1 MDRDMLFRHLEQ
13 RYTSK
18 RDMISR
24 VPLGVQPDALWQEL
38 LNQRRS
44 KSTVL
49 PLYSYKGTPYWYVTT
64 DKMIAAS
71 EKIVEAL
78 YENDVDYDP
87 YAEPPTVS
95 TLEEIFFTSYVEGS
109 QMTIQAAMDFL
120 TGGQPP
126 RDIEE
131 QLITN
136 NRVAGSYASANLYR
150 PIEAGL
156 LRELITILTDGMD
169 EGGQDYRTT
178 ETVDYSPADGE
189 QFSFPSAR
197 TVPDR
202 VGELSAFLAS
212 PQIHP
217 LIKAAVA
224 QAYMIILRPFPEGNE
239 RLGRVLSSMI
249 LLRAGYTFF
258 SDVSLSALIARK
270 SYGYYEA
277 MANILREEN
286 GGDLTYFLE
295 YFLELL
301 SRAVDERRLRM
312 TQREEQARQAEQEL
326 AKTPLASAPS
336 PPVPSPDGSPHER
349 KAIAPQTE
357 PAQAEEV
364 VSDLSGF
371 QAVAL
376 TETLESG
383 IDRTA
388 QGTPIELLTQYAK
401 DPTKV
406 IGQMSAFL
414 LMRMKAGKMQFTT
427 AELAEAMH
435 IIPRQFSSSIRYM
448 KEQGIIQL
456 ERRDSHQK
464 YYKICTEE
472 ESKALLNPQA
482 QPVETGGYDQDV
494 LDRVDELVQSN
505 SPKDKRIGGLLL
517 ECMARG
523 EITVDD
529 YAAIGESSKWFGD
542 MQLASQLGLV
552 EKTSPQRYA
561 ILRHLKTGAL
571 SLSKGQKRF
580 ITEMYESFGDDVFST
595 EMVIATLDYSG
606 AHVSAYLHQ
615 FTLLKILDC
624 RKEDVYRYQFL
635 INPEEHPEYFEPAA
649 WPRQGW
655 WVGKKGLHH
664 EPRNSVTQ
672 R

>member
-78 YENDVDYDP
+78 YENDADYDP
-87 YAEPPTVS
+87 YTEPPTVS

-401 DPTKV
+401 DPTKI

-523 EITVDD
+523 EVTVDD

-580 ITEMYESFGDDVFST
+580 ITEMYETFGDDVFST

-649 WPRQGW
+649 
-655 WVGKKGLHH
+655 
-664 EPRNSVTQ
+664 
-672 R
+672 

>member
-78 YENDVDYDP
+78 YENDADYDP

-249 LLRAGYTFF
+249 LLRAGYSFF
-258 SDVSLSALIARK
+258 SVVSLSALIARK

-336 PPVPSPDGSPHER
+336 PPVPSPDDSPHER
-349 KAIAPQTE
+349 KAITPQTE
-357 PAQAEEV
+357 HAQAEEV
-364 VSDLSGF
+364 ASDLSGF

-523 EITVDD
+523 EVTVDD

-580 ITEMYESFGDDVFST
+580 ITEMYETFGDDVFST

-649 WPRQGW
+649 
-655 WVGKKGLHH
+655 
-664 EPRNSVTQ
+664 
-672 R
+672 

>member
-78 YENDVDYDP
+78 YENDADYDP

-249 LLRAGYTFF
+249 LLRAGYAFF

-349 KAIAPQTE
+349 RVIAPQTE
-357 PAQAEEV
+357 LAQAEEV

-649 WPRQGW
+649 
-655 WVGKKGLHH
+655 
-664 EPRNSVTQ
+664 
-672 R
+672 

>member
-78 YENDVDYDP
+78 YENDADYDP

-136 NRVAGSYASANLYR
+136 NRVPGSYASANLYR
-150 PIEAGL
+150 PIEAVL

-249 LLRAGYTFF
+249 LLRAGYAFF

-357 PAQAEEV
+357 HAQAEEV

-388 QGTPIELLTQYAK
+388 QGAPIELLTQYAK

-472 ESKALLNPQA
+472 ESKAMLNPQD
-482 QPVETGGYDQDV
+482 QPTDTDGYDQDV
-494 LDRVDELVQSN
+494 LDRVDELVRSN

-529 YAAIGESSKWFGD
+529 YAAIGESTKWFSD
-542 MQLASQLGLV
+542 MQFATQLGLV

-561 ILRHLKTGAL
+561 ILQHLKTGAL
-571 SLSKGQKRF
+571 LSKGQKRF

-649 WPRQGW
+649 
-655 WVGKKGLHH
+655 
-664 EPRNSVTQ
+664 
-672 R
+672 

>member
-1 MDRDMLFRHLEQ
+1 MDRNMLFRHLEQ

-78 YENDVDYDP
+78 YENDVAYDP

-249 LLRAGYTFF
+249 LLRAGYAFF

-357 PAQAEEV
+357 HAQAEEV
-364 VSDLSGF
+364 ISDLSGF

-388 QGTPIELLTQYAK
+388 QGAPIELLTQYAK

-472 ESKALLNPQA
+472 ESKAMLNPQD
-482 QPVETGGYDQDV
+482 QPTDTDGYDQDV
-494 LDRVDELVQSN
+494 LDRVDELVRSN

-529 YAAIGESSKWFGD
+529 YAAIGESTKWFSD
-542 MQLASQLGLV
+542 MQFATQLGLV

-561 ILRHLKTGAL
+561 ILQHLKTGAL
-571 SLSKGQKRF
+571 LSKGQKRF

-649 WPRQGW
+649 
-655 WVGKKGLHH
+655 
-664 EPRNSVTQ
+664 
-672 R
+672 

>member
-78 YENDVDYDP
+78 YENDADYDP

-156 LRELITILTDGMD
+156 LRELTTILTDGMD

-249 LLRAGYTFF
+249 LLRAGYAFF

-357 PAQAEEV
+357 HAQAEEV

-388 QGTPIELLTQYAK
+388 QGAPIELLTQYAK

-472 ESKALLNPQA
+472 ESKAMLNPQD
-482 QPVETGGYDQDV
+482 QPTDTDGYDQDV
-494 LDRVDELVQSN
+494 LDRVDELVRSN

-529 YAAIGESSKWFGD
+529 YAAIGESTKWFSD
-542 MQLASQLGLV
+542 MQFATQLGLV

-561 ILRHLKTGAL
+561 ILQHLKTGAL
-571 SLSKGQKRF
+571 LSKGQKRF

-649 WPRQGW
+649 
-655 WVGKKGLHH
+655 
-664 EPRNSVTQ
+664 
-672 R
+672 

>member
-78 YENDVDYDP
+78 YENDADYDP

-197 TVPDR
+197 PVPDR

-224 QAYMIILRPFPEGNE
+224 QAYMIILRPFPEGNK

-249 LLRAGYTFF
+249 LLRAGYAFF

-336 PPVPSPDGSPHER
+336 PPIPSPDGSPHER

-505 SPKDKRIGGLLL
+505 SPKDKRIGGMLL

-523 EITVDD
+523 EVTVDD

-580 ITEMYESFGDDVFST
+580 ITEMYETFGDDVFST

-649 WPRQGW
+649 
-655 WVGKKGLHH
+655 
-664 EPRNSVTQ
+664 
-672 R
+672 

>member
-249 LLRAGYTFF
+249 LLRAGYAFF

-336 PPVPSPDGSPHER
+336 PPIPSPDGSPHER
-349 KAIAPQTE
+349 RAIAPQTE

-376 TETLESG
+376 TDNPESG

-388 QGTPIELLTQYAK
+388 QGTPMELLTRYAQ
-401 DPTKV
+401 DTTKI

-472 ESKALLNPQA
+472 ESKAMLNPQA
-482 QPVETGGYDQDV
+482 QPTDTDGYDQDV
-494 LDRVDELVQSN
+494 LDRVDELVRSN

-529 YAAIGESSKWFGD
+529 YAAIGESTKWFSD
-542 MQLASQLGLV
+542 MQFATQLGLV

-561 ILRHLKTGAL
+561 ILQHLKTGAL
-571 SLSKGQKRF
+571 LSKGQKRF

-649 WPRQGW
+649 
-655 WVGKKGLHH
+655 
-664 EPRNSVTQ
+664 
-672 R
+672 

>member
-1 MDRDMLFRHLEQ
+1 
-13 RYTSK
+13 
-18 RDMISR
+18 
-24 VPLGVQPDALWQEL
+24 
-38 LNQRRS
+38 
-44 KSTVL
+44 
-49 PLYSYKGTPYWYVTT
+49 
-64 DKMIAAS
+64 MIAAS
-71 EKIVEAL
+71 EKIVEAM
-78 YENDVDYDP
+78 YENDSDYDP

-249 LLRAGYTFF
+249 LLRAGYSFF

-336 PPVPSPDGSPHER
+336 PPVPSPDDSPHER
-349 KAIAPQTE
+349 KAITPQTE
-357 PAQAEEV
+357 HAQAEEV
-364 VSDLSGF
+364 ASDLSGF

-552 EKTSPQRYA
+552 EKTSPQRYV

-580 ITEMYESFGDDVFST
+580 ITEMYETFGDDVFST

-615 FTLLKILDC
+615 FTLLRILDC

-649 WPRQGW
+649 
-655 WVGKKGLHH
+655 
-664 EPRNSVTQ
+664 
-672 R
+672 

>member
-71 EKIVEAL
+71 EKIVEAM
-78 YENDVDYDP
+78 YENDSDYDP

-249 LLRAGYTFF
+249 LLRAGYSFF

-326 AKTPLASAPS
+326 ARTPLASAPS

-349 KAIAPQTE
+349 RAIAPQTE

-376 TETLESG
+376 TDNPESG

-388 QGTPIELLTQYAK
+388 QGTPMELLTQYAK

-552 EKTSPQRYA
+552 EKTSPQRYV
-561 ILRHLKTGAL
+561 ILRHLKTGAR

-580 ITEMYESFGDDVFST
+580 ITEMYETFGDDVFST

-649 WPRQGW
+649 
-655 WVGKKGLHH
+655 
-664 EPRNSVTQ
+664 
-672 R
+672 

>member
-1 MDRDMLFRHLEQ
+1 M
-13 RYTSK
+13 
-18 RDMISR
+18 
-24 VPLGVQPDALWQEL
+24 

-71 EKIVEAL
+71 EKIVEAM
-78 YENDVDYDP
+78 YENDSDYDP

-249 LLRAGYTFF
+249 LLRAGYSFF

-286 GGDLTYFLE
+286 GGDLTYLLE

-336 PPVPSPDGSPHER
+336 PPVPSPDDSPHER
-349 KAIAPQTE
+349 KAITPQTE
-357 PAQAEEV
+357 HAQAEEV
-364 VSDLSGF
+364 ASDLSGF

-552 EKTSPQRYA
+552 EKTSLQRYV

-580 ITEMYESFGDDVFST
+580 ITEMYETFGDDVFST

-615 FTLLKILDC
+615 FTLLRILDC

-649 WPRQGW
+649 YEKTR
-655 WVGKKGLHH
+655 KHSTHL
-664 EPRNSVTQ
+664 ED
-672 R
+672 

>member
-78 YENDVDYDP
+78 YENDADYDP

-249 LLRAGYTFF
+249 LLRAGYSFF

-349 KAIAPQTE
+349 RVIAPQTE
-357 PAQAEEV
+357 LAQAEEV

-649 WPRQGW
+649 
-655 WVGKKGLHH
+655 
-664 EPRNSVTQ
+664 
-672 R
+672 

>member
-1 MDRDMLFRHLEQ
+1 MDRNMLFRHLEQ

-249 LLRAGYTFF
+249 LLRAGYSFF

-326 AKTPLASAPS
+326 ARTPLASAPS

-349 KAIAPQTE
+349 RAIAPQTE

-376 TETLESG
+376 TDNPESG

-388 QGTPIELLTQYAK
+388 QGTPMELLTQYAK

-523 EITVDD
+523 EVTVDD

-580 ITEMYESFGDDVFST
+580 ITEMYETFGDDVFST

-649 WPRQGW
+649 
-655 WVGKKGLHH
+655 
-664 EPRNSVTQ
+664 
-672 R
+672 

>member
-71 EKIVEAL
+71 EKIVEAM
-78 YENDVDYDP
+78 YENDSDYDP

-249 LLRAGYTFF
+249 LLRAGYSFF

-336 PPVPSPDGSPHER
+336 PPVPSPDDSPHER

-371 QAVAL
+371 QAVAM

-401 DPTKV
+401 DPTKI

-580 ITEMYESFGDDVFST
+580 ITEMYETFGDDVFST

-615 FTLLKILDC
+615 FTLLRILDC

-649 WPRQGW
+649 
-655 WVGKKGLHH
+655 
-664 EPRNSVTQ
+664 
-672 R
+672 

>member
-71 EKIVEAL
+71 EKIVEAM
-78 YENDVDYDP
+78 YENDSDYDP

-249 LLRAGYTFF
+249 LLRAGYSFF

-336 PPVPSPDGSPHER
+336 PPVPSPDDSPHER
-349 KAIAPQTE
+349 KAITPQTE
-357 PAQAEEV
+357 HAQAEEV
-364 VSDLSGF
+364 ASDLSGF

-615 FTLLKILDC
+615 FTLLRILDC

-649 WPRQGW
+649 
-655 WVGKKGLHH
+655 
-664 EPRNSVTQ
+664 
-672 R
+672 

>member
-1 MDRDMLFRHLEQ
+1 MDRNMLFRHLEQ

-249 LLRAGYTFF
+249 LLRAGYAFF

-336 PPVPSPDGSPHER
+336 PPIPSPDGSPHER
-349 KAIAPQTE
+349 RAIAPQTE

-376 TETLESG
+376 TDNPESG

-388 QGTPIELLTQYAK
+388 QGTPMELLTRYAQ
-401 DPTKV
+401 DTTKI

-472 ESKALLNPQA
+472 ESKAMLNPQA
-482 QPVETGGYDQDV
+482 QPTDTDGYDQDV
-494 LDRVDELVQSN
+494 LDRVYELVRSN

-529 YAAIGESSKWFGD
+529 YAAIGESTKWFSD
-542 MQLASQLGLV
+542 MQFATQLGLV

-561 ILRHLKTGAL
+561 ILQHLKTGAL
-571 SLSKGQKRF
+571 LSKGQKRF

-649 WPRQGW
+649 
-655 WVGKKGLHH
+655 
-664 EPRNSVTQ
+664 
-672 R
+672 

>member
-49 PLYSYKGTPYWYVTT
+49 PLYSYKGTPYWYITT

-71 EKIVEAL
+71 EKIVEAM
-78 YENDVDYDP
+78 YENDSDYDP

-249 LLRAGYTFF
+249 LLRAGYAFF

-349 KAIAPQTE
+349 RAIAPQTE

-376 TETLESG
+376 TDNPESG

-388 QGTPIELLTQYAK
+388 QGTPMELLTQYAK

-552 EKTSPQRYA
+552 EKTSPQRYV

-580 ITEMYESFGDDVFST
+580 ITEMYETFGDDVFST

-615 FTLLKILDC
+615 FTLLRILDC

-635 INPEEHPEYFEPAA
+635 INPEEHPEYFESAA
-649 WPRQGW
+649 
-655 WVGKKGLHH
+655 
-664 EPRNSVTQ
+664 
-672 R
+672 

>member
-71 EKIVEAL
+71 EKIVEAM
-78 YENDVDYDP
+78 YENDSDYDP

-249 LLRAGYTFF
+249 LLRAGYAFF

-336 PPVPSPDGSPHER
+336 PPVPSPDDSPHER
-349 KAIAPQTE
+349 KAITPQTE
-357 PAQAEEV
+357 HAQAEEV
-364 VSDLSGF
+364 ASDLSGF

-580 ITEMYESFGDDVFST
+580 ITEMYETFGDDVFST

-649 WPRQGW
+649 
-655 WVGKKGLHH
+655 
-664 EPRNSVTQ
+664 
-672 R
+672 

>member
-78 YENDVDYDP
+78 YENDADYDP

-249 LLRAGYTFF
+249 LLRAGYSFF

-336 PPVPSPDGSPHER
+336 PPVPSPDDSPHER
-349 KAIAPQTE
+349 KAITPQTE
-357 PAQAEEV
+357 HAQAEEV
-364 VSDLSGF
+364 ASDLSGF

-523 EITVDD
+523 EVTVDD

-580 ITEMYESFGDDVFST
+580 ITEMYETFGDDVFST

-615 FTLLKILDC
+615 FTLLRILDC

-649 WPRQGW
+649 
-655 WVGKKGLHH
+655 
-664 EPRNSVTQ
+664 
-672 R
+672 

>member
-1 MDRDMLFRHLEQ
+1 M
-13 RYTSK
+13 
-18 RDMISR
+18 
-24 VPLGVQPDALWQEL
+24 
-38 LNQRRS
+38 
-44 KSTVL
+44 
-49 PLYSYKGTPYWYVTT
+49 TT

-78 YENDVDYDP
+78 YENDADYDP

-249 LLRAGYTFF
+249 LLRAGYSFF

-326 AKTPLASAPS
+326 ARTPLASAPS

-349 KAIAPQTE
+349 RAIAPQTE

-376 TETLESG
+376 TDNPESG

-388 QGTPIELLTQYAK
+388 QGTPMELLTQYAK

-523 EITVDD
+523 EVTVDD

-580 ITEMYESFGDDVFST
+580 ITEMYETFGDDVFST

-649 WPRQGW
+649 
-655 WVGKKGLHH
+655 
-664 EPRNSVTQ
+664 
-672 R
+672 

>member
-78 YENDVDYDP
+78 YENDTDYDP

-249 LLRAGYTFF
+249 LLRAGYSFF

-336 PPVPSPDGSPHER
+336 PPVPSPPVPSPDDSPHER
-349 KAIAPQTE
+349 RAIAPQTE

-376 TETLESG
+376 TDNPESG

-388 QGTPIELLTQYAK
+388 QGTPMELLTQYAK

-523 EITVDD
+523 EVTVDD

-580 ITEMYESFGDDVFST
+580 ITEMYETFGDDVFST

-649 WPRQGW
+649 
-655 WVGKKGLHH
+655 
-664 EPRNSVTQ
+664 
-672 R
+672 

>member
-78 YENDVDYDP
+78 YENDADYDP

-249 LLRAGYTFF
+249 LLRAGYAFF

-349 KAIAPQTE
+349 RAIAPQTE
-357 PAQAEEV
+357 LAQAEEV

-649 WPRQGW
+649 
-655 WVGKKGLHH
+655 
-664 EPRNSVTQ
+664 
-672 R
+672 

>member
-78 YENDVDYDP
+78 YENDADYDP

-249 LLRAGYTFF
+249 LLRAGYSFF

-326 AKTPLASAPS
+326 ARTPLASAPS
-336 PPVPSPDGSPHER
+336 PPVPSPDDSPHER
-349 KAIAPQTE
+349 KAITPQTE
-357 PAQAEEV
+357 HAQAEEV
-364 VSDLSGF
+364 ASDLSGF

-552 EKTSPQRYA
+552 EKTSPQRYV

-580 ITEMYESFGDDVFST
+580 ITEMYETFGDDIFST

-615 FTLLKILDC
+615 FTLLRILDC

-649 WPRQGW
+649 
-655 WVGKKGLHH
+655 
-664 EPRNSVTQ
+664 
-672 R
+672 

>member
-78 YENDVDYDP
+78 YENDADYDP

-109 QMTIQAAMDFL
+109 QMTIQAAMGFL

-249 LLRAGYTFF
+249 LLRAGYSFF

-326 AKTPLASAPS
+326 ARTPLASAPS

-349 KAIAPQTE
+349 RAIAPQTE

-376 TETLESG
+376 TDNPESG

-388 QGTPIELLTQYAK
+388 QGTPMELLTQYAK

-523 EITVDD
+523 EVTVDD

-580 ITEMYESFGDDVFST
+580 ITEMYETFGDDVFST

-649 WPRQGW
+649 
-655 WVGKKGLHH
+655 
-664 EPRNSVTQ
+664 
-672 R
+672 

>member
-552 EKTSPQRYA
+552 EKTSPQRYV

-580 ITEMYESFGDDVFST
+580 ITEMYETFGDDVFST

-615 FTLLKILDC
+615 FTLLRILDC

-649 WPRQGW
+649 
-655 WVGKKGLHH
+655 
-664 EPRNSVTQ
+664 
-672 R
+672 

>member
-1 MDRDMLFRHLEQ
+1 MDRDRLFRYLEQ
-13 RYTSK
+13 SYTSK

-71 EKIVEAL
+71 EKIVEAM
-78 YENDVDYDP
+78 YENDSDYDP

-249 LLRAGYTFF
+249 LLRAGYSFF

-336 PPVPSPDGSPHER
+336 PPVPSPDDSPHER
-349 KAIAPQTE
+349 KAITPQTE
-357 PAQAEEV
+357 HAQAEEV
-364 VSDLSGF
+364 ASDLSGF

-552 EKTSPQRYA
+552 EKTSPQRYV

-580 ITEMYESFGDDVFST
+580 ITEMYETFGDDVFST

-615 FTLLKILDC
+615 FTLLRILDC

-649 WPRQGW
+649 
-655 WVGKKGLHH
+655 
-664 EPRNSVTQ
+664 
-672 R
+672 

>member
-1 MDRDMLFRHLEQ
+1 
-13 RYTSK
+13 
-18 RDMISR
+18 
-24 VPLGVQPDALWQEL
+24 
-38 LNQRRS
+38 
-44 KSTVL
+44 
-49 PLYSYKGTPYWYVTT
+49 
-64 DKMIAAS
+64 
-71 EKIVEAL
+71 
-78 YENDVDYDP
+78 
-87 YAEPPTVS
+87 
-95 TLEEIFFTSYVEGS
+95 
-109 QMTIQAAMDFL
+109 MTIQAAMDFL

-249 LLRAGYTFF
+249 LLRAGYAFF

-349 KAIAPQTE
+349 RVIAPQTE
-357 PAQAEEV
+357 LAQAEEV

-649 WPRQGW
+649 
-655 WVGKKGLHH
+655 
-664 EPRNSVTQ
+664 
-672 R
+672 

>member
-1 MDRDMLFRHLEQ
+1 MDRNMLFRHLEQ

-249 LLRAGYTFF
+249 LLRAGYAFF

-336 PPVPSPDGSPHER
+336 PPIPSPDGSPHER
-349 KAIAPQTE
+349 RAIAPQTE

-376 TETLESG
+376 TDNPESG

-388 QGTPIELLTQYAK
+388 QGTPMELLTRYAQ
-401 DPTKV
+401 DTTKI

-472 ESKALLNPQA
+472 ESKAMLNPQA
-482 QPVETGGYDQDV
+482 QPTDTDGYDQDV
-494 LDRVDELVQSN
+494 LDRVDELVRSN

-529 YAAIGESSKWFGD
+529 YAAIGESTKWFSD
-542 MQLASQLGLV
+542 MQFATQLGLV

-561 ILRHLKTGAL
+561 ILQHLKTGAL
-571 SLSKGQKRF
+571 LSKGQKRF

-649 WPRQGW
+649 
-655 WVGKKGLHH
+655 
-664 EPRNSVTQ
+664 
-672 R
+672 

>member
-78 YENDVDYDP
+78 YENDADYDP

-249 LLRAGYTFF
+249 LLRAGYSFF

-336 PPVPSPDGSPHER
+336 PPVPSPDDSPHER
-349 KAIAPQTE
+349 KAITPQTE
-357 PAQAEEV
+357 HAQAEEV
-364 VSDLSGF
+364 ASDLSGF

-376 TETLESG
+376 TDNPESG

-388 QGTPIELLTQYAK
+388 QGTPMELLTQYAK

-523 EITVDD
+523 EVTVDD

-552 EKTSPQRYA
+552 EKTSPQRYV

-580 ITEMYESFGDDVFST
+580 ITEMYETFGDDVFST

-649 WPRQGW
+649 
-655 WVGKKGLHH
+655 
-664 EPRNSVTQ
+664 
-672 R
+672 

>member
-71 EKIVEAL
+71 EKIVEAM
-78 YENDVDYDP
+78 YENDSDYDP

-249 LLRAGYTFF
+249 LLRAGYAFF

-349 KAIAPQTE
+349 RAIAPQTE

-523 EITVDD
+523 EVTVDD
-529 YAAIGESSKWFGD
+529 YAAIGESSKWLGD

-649 WPRQGW
+649 
-655 WVGKKGLHH
+655 
-664 EPRNSVTQ
+664 
-672 R
+672 

>member
-71 EKIVEAL
+71 EKIVEAM
-78 YENDVDYDP
+78 YENDSDYDP

-249 LLRAGYTFF
+249 LLRAGYSFF

-336 PPVPSPDGSPHER
+336 PPVPSPDDSPHER
-349 KAIAPQTE
+349 KAITPQTE
-357 PAQAEEV
+357 HAQAEEV
-364 VSDLSGF
+364 ASDLSGF

-552 EKTSPQRYA
+552 EKTSLQRYV

-580 ITEMYESFGDDVFST
+580 ITEMYETFGDDVFST

-615 FTLLKILDC
+615 FTLLRILDC

-649 WPRQGW
+649 
-655 WVGKKGLHH
+655 
-664 EPRNSVTQ
+664 
-672 R
+672 

>member
-202 VGELSAFLAS
+202 VGELSAFLAC

-401 DPTKV
+401 DPTKI

-523 EITVDD
+523 EVTVDD

-580 ITEMYESFGDDVFST
+580 ITEMYETFGDDVFST

-615 FTLLKILDC
+615 FTLLRILDC

-649 WPRQGW
+649 
-655 WVGKKGLHH
+655 
-664 EPRNSVTQ
+664 
-672 R
+672 

>member
-1 MDRDMLFRHLEQ
+1 
-13 RYTSK
+13 
-18 RDMISR
+18 
-24 VPLGVQPDALWQEL
+24 
-38 LNQRRS
+38 
-44 KSTVL
+44 
-49 PLYSYKGTPYWYVTT
+49 
-64 DKMIAAS
+64 
-71 EKIVEAL
+71 
-78 YENDVDYDP
+78 
-87 YAEPPTVS
+87 
-95 TLEEIFFTSYVEGS
+95 
-109 QMTIQAAMDFL
+109 MTIQAAMDFL

-249 LLRAGYTFF
+249 LLRAGYSFF

-336 PPVPSPDGSPHER
+336 PPVPSPDDSPHER
-349 KAIAPQTE
+349 KAITPQTE
-357 PAQAEEV
+357 HAQAEEV
-364 VSDLSGF
+364 ASDLSGF

-552 EKTSPQRYA
+552 EKTSPQRYV

-580 ITEMYESFGDDVFST
+580 ITEMYETFGDDVFST

-615 FTLLKILDC
+615 FTLLRILDC

-649 WPRQGW
+649 
-655 WVGKKGLHH
+655 
-664 EPRNSVTQ
+664 
-672 R
+672 

>member
-71 EKIVEAL
+71 EKIVEAM
-78 YENDVDYDP
+78 YENDSDYDP

-249 LLRAGYTFF
+249 LLRAGYSFF

-336 PPVPSPDGSPHER
+336 PPVPSPDDSPHER
-349 KAIAPQTE
+349 KAITPQTE
-357 PAQAEEV
+357 HAQAEEV
-364 VSDLSGF
+364 ASDLSGF

-435 IIPRQFSSSIRYM
+435 IIPRQFSSIRYM

-552 EKTSPQRYA
+552 EKTSPQRYV

-580 ITEMYESFGDDVFST
+580 ITEMYETFGDDVFST

-606 AHVSAYLHQ
+606 AHVSASG
-615 FTLLKILDC
+615 
-624 RKEDVYRYQFL
+624 
-635 INPEEHPEYFEPAA
+635 PAA
-649 WPRQGW
+649 AAVYPWTAGTTICADAPPMDRRTIPTYLRQFSL
-655 WVGKKGLHH
+655 KAKPTTRRNTTH
-664 EPRNSVTQ
+664 EKTRKHSTHLED
-672 R
+672 

>member
-78 YENDVDYDP
+78 YENDADYDP

-249 LLRAGYTFF
+249 LLRAGYAFF

-349 KAIAPQTE
+349 RVIAPQTE
-357 PAQAEEV
+357 LAQAEEV

-552 EKTSPQRYA
+552 EKTSPQRYV

-580 ITEMYESFGDDVFST
+580 ITEMYETFGDDVFST

-649 WPRQGW
+649 
-655 WVGKKGLHH
+655 
-664 EPRNSVTQ
+664 
-672 R
+672 

>member
-1 MDRDMLFRHLEQ
+1 
-13 RYTSK
+13 
-18 RDMISR
+18 
-24 VPLGVQPDALWQEL
+24 
-38 LNQRRS
+38 
-44 KSTVL
+44 
-49 PLYSYKGTPYWYVTT
+49 
-64 DKMIAAS
+64 MIAAS

-78 YENDVDYDP
+78 YENDADYDP

-95 TLEEIFFTSYVEGS
+95 TLEGIFFTSYVEGS

-249 LLRAGYTFF
+249 LLRAGYSFF
-258 SDVSLSALIARK
+258 SDVSFSALIARK

-286 GGDLTYFLE
+286 VGDLTYFLE

-336 PPVPSPDGSPHER
+336 PPVPSPDDSPHER

-357 PAQAEEV
+357 PTQAEEV

-371 QAVAL
+371 QAVAM

-427 AELAEAMH
+427 AELAEVMH

-472 ESKALLNPQA
+472 ESKALLNPQT

-529 YAAIGESSKWFGD
+529 YTAIGESSKWFGD
-542 MQLASQLGLV
+542 MQLASQLGFV

-580 ITEMYESFGDDVFST
+580 ITEMYETFGDDVFST

-615 FTLLKILDC
+615 FTLFKILDC

-649 WPRQGW
+649 
-655 WVGKKGLHH
+655 
-664 EPRNSVTQ
+664 
-672 R
+672 

>member
-78 YENDVDYDP
+78 YENDADYDP

-249 LLRAGYTFF
+249 LLRAGYSFF

-336 PPVPSPDGSPHER
+336 PPVPSPDDSPHER
-349 KAIAPQTE
+349 KAITPQTE
-357 PAQAEEV
+357 HAQAEEV
-364 VSDLSGF
+364 ASDLSGF

-414 LMRMKAGKMQFTT
+414 LMRMQAGKMQFTT

-552 EKTSPQRYA
+552 EKTSPQRYV

-580 ITEMYESFGDDVFST
+580 ITEMYETFGDDVFST

-649 WPRQGW
+649 
-655 WVGKKGLHH
+655 
-664 EPRNSVTQ
+664 
-672 R
+672 

>member
-1 MDRDMLFRHLEQ
+1 M
-13 RYTSK
+13 
-18 RDMISR
+18 
-24 VPLGVQPDALWQEL
+24 
-38 LNQRRS
+38 
-44 KSTVL
+44 
-49 PLYSYKGTPYWYVTT
+49 
-64 DKMIAAS
+64 
-71 EKIVEAL
+71 
-78 YENDVDYDP
+78 
-87 YAEPPTVS
+87 
-95 TLEEIFFTSYVEGS
+95 EEIFFTSYVEGS

-249 LLRAGYTFF
+249 LLRAGYSFF

-326 AKTPLASAPS
+326 ARTPLASAPS

-349 KAIAPQTE
+349 RAIAPQTE

-376 TETLESG
+376 TDNPESG

-388 QGTPIELLTQYAK
+388 QGTPMELLTQYAK

-523 EITVDD
+523 EVTVDD

-552 EKTSPQRYA
+552 EKTSPQRYV

-580 ITEMYESFGDDVFST
+580 ITEMYETFGDDVFST

-615 FTLLKILDC
+615 FTLLRILDC

-649 WPRQGW
+649 
-655 WVGKKGLHH
+655 
-664 EPRNSVTQ
+664 
-672 R
+672 